1 MPNYAIITDSTANLP
16 ARLIRENNIIQIPFN
31 YFYKG
36 KECSCNELEAFDDK
50 RYYTAIKNGAT
61 VTTSQINPQKYI
73 DFMIN
78 ELKCGR
84 DILFIGLSSGISGSF
99 NSVLMAR
106 EQLKEEFPDRQIKLI
121 DSLGAGLGEGL
132 LALRAAKLRA
142 DGVGL
147 DETVE
152 KILSARDRM
161 YQVFIVD
168 DLMHLKRTGRLSNAG
183 AVVGT
188 LLGIKP
194 LLKGSN
200 EGKIVAFGKIR
211 GRLNSIDALAEKYFS
226 LARLPEKQIIG
237 ISYADCR
244 EDAEYL
250 ASLIQKKLPPKEL
263 LLLKHEPVTGS
274 HLGPGALA
282 LFFEGNTGVRE
293 Q

>member
-1 MPNYAIITDSTANLP
+1 MPDYAIITDSTANLP
-16 ARLIRENNIIQIPFN
+16 ARLIKENNIIQIPFN
-31 YFYKG
+31 YFFKG

-78 ELKCGR
+78 ELKCGK

-99 NSVLMAR
+99 NSALMAR

-132 LALRAAKLRA
+132 LALSAAKLRA

-147 DETVE
+147 AEAVE

-200 EGKIVAFGKIR
+200 EGKIVAFGKTR
-211 GRLNSIDALAEKYFS
+211 GRQNSINALAEKYFS

-274 HLGPGALA
+274 HLGPGTLA